1 MKPRLLAMLFASYV
15 VYDMYCS
22 LADLQGQI
30 PTQSLIWLSNEEPNA
45 QTINATVVNS
55 VIRYADELIDAHLRG
70 RYILPL
76 AEVPTVLRDA
86 AITLTRYR
94 LYARRPE
101 GSIPEAVIDDYKIVL
116 RQLAD
121 IRDAKLTLGLLS
133 TGKDASEPGEFRVRA
148 RHPTFGGSQGML
160 EKY

>member
-1 MKPRLLAMLFASYV
+1 
-15 VYDMYCS
+15 MYCS
-22 LADLQGQI
+22 LADLQEQI
-30 PTQSLIWLSNEEPNA
+30 PTQSLIWLSNDERTA
-45 QTINATVVNS
+45 QTMNEPVINSA
-55 VIRYADELIDAHLRG
+55 IRYAGELIDAHLRG

-86 AITLTRYR
+86 AVTLTRYR

-101 GSIPEAVIDDYKIVL
+101 GKIPEAVIDDYKIVL

-121 IRDAKLTLGLLS
+121 IRDAKLTLGILA
-133 TGKDASEPGEFRVRA
+133 TGKDAPEPGEFRVRA
-148 RHPTFGGSQGML
+148 RRPIFGGNHGML

>member
-133 TGKDASEPGEFRVRA
+133 TGKDAPEPGEFRVRT

>member
-1 MKPRLLAMLFASYV
+1 MSFASYV
-15 VYDMYCS
+15 AYDMYCS
-22 LADLQGQI
+22 LKDLQEQI
-30 PTQSLIWLSNEEPNA
+30 PTQSLIWLSNEESNA
-45 QTINATVVNS
+45 QTINEPVVNS
-55 VIRYADELIDAHLRG
+55 AMRYADELIDAHLRG

-76 AEVPTVLRDA
+76 VEVPTVLRDA

-101 GSIPEAVIDDYKIVL
+101 GSIPEAVVDDYKIVL

-133 TGKDASEPGEFRVRA
+133 TGKDAPEPGEFRVRA
-148 RHPTFGGSQGML
+148 RRPTFGGSKGML

>member
-1 MKPRLLAMLFASYV
+1 
-15 VYDMYCS
+15 MYCS

-55 VIRYADELIDAHLRG
+55 VIRYADELIDSHLRG

-133 TGKDASEPGEFRVRA
+133 TGKDAPEPGEFRVRA
-148 RHPTFGGSQGML
+148 RCPTFGGRQGML